1 MNKQNSIS
9 VEQCSFVYQI
19 EVSFI
24 QELETHG
31 LIEIRHFGGRR
42 FISYDQLGQLE
53 KLTHFFYELQINME
67 GLEAVS
73 HLLNRVQHLQGEVK
87 RLQNLLPRDTL
98 QTDSEPKR

>member
-9 VEQCSFVYQI
+9 VEQCSFFYHI

-31 LIEIRHFGGRR
+31 LIEIRQFGEQR
-42 FISYDQLGQLE
+42 FISYDQLGHLE
-53 KLTHFFYELQINME
+53 KLMHFFYDLQINME

-73 HLLNRVQHLQGEVK
+73 HLIDRVERLQHEVK
-87 RLQNLLPRDTL
+87 RLQNLLPGGCT
-98 QTDSEPKR
+98 PA